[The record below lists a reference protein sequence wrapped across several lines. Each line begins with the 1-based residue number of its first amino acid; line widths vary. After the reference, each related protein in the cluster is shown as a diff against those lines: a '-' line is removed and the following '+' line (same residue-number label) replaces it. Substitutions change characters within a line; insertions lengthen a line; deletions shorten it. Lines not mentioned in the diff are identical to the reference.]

1 MTDKDTI
8 ELTEDTL
15 TEAVKEFERL
25 SQPPNEE
32 TRDFYENKKWK
43 EQPRLPEGAKII
55 VKELDL

>member
-8 ELTEDTL
+8 ELTEDIL
-15 TEAVKEFERL
+15 TEVVKEFERL

-32 TRDFYENKKWK
+32 TIDFYENEKWK
-43 EQPRLPEGAKII
+43 DIESLPKGAEII